1 MPSTHLETEIK
12 LPVESVAKVRRK
24 LRQRKFVRTGRRHL
38 ERNILWDTRTN
49 TLKRQGILLRLRTV
63 GGRRG
68 LITLKG
74 PRQKQRGF
82 KIRPEWEMEVPSAK
96 TAEAVLRELGYYPVF
111 RYEKYRTEFS
121 RKDGPL
127 GKGKALLDETPM
139 GAYLELEG
147 SKSWIRRMTRKLEY
161 SPTDAITATYGRLYQ
176 RWRRSHPKAPPDMI
190 FSK

>member
-12 LPVESVAKVRRK
+12 LPVESVAKLRRK
-24 LRQRKFVRTGRRHL
+24 LRQLKFIRTVQRHL

-49 TLKRQGILLRLRTV
+49 TLKQQGLLLRLRTT
-63 GGRRG
+63 GGKEG

-74 PRQKQRGF
+74 PRNKQRGF
-82 KIRPEWEMEVPSAK
+82 KIRPEWEMDVPSAK
-96 TAEAVLRELGYYPVF
+96 TAEAVLRGLGYRPVF

-121 RKDGPL
+121 RKGRPL
-127 GKGKALLDETPM
+127 GQGKVLLDETPM

-147 SKSWIRRMTRKLEY
+147 SKSWIRKMARELEY
-161 SPTDAITATYGRLYQ
+161 SPTDAITATYAGLYQ
-176 RWRRSHPKAPPDMI
+176 RWRRSHPKAPKDMN